1 MKPYLTCKNIS
12 KTFNGSP
19 AVESVSIDLLPG
31 EIMSILGPSGCGKTT
46 LLRLIAG
53 FETLDEGEIK
63 IENNI
68 ISSNQTHLPP
78 EKRNIGMVFQDYSL
92 FPHMN
97 VEQNIT
103 FGLQNYNQDEKEFRL
118 QEILKLIQLV
128 GF

>member
-92 FPHMN
+92 LPHMN
-97 VEQNIT
+97 LT
-103 FGLQNYNQDEKEFRL
+103 
-118 QEILKLIQLV
+118 LIHI
-128 GF
+128 

>member
-12 KTFNGSP
+12 KTFNGAP

-63 IENNI
+63 I
-68 ISSNQTHLPP
+68 
-78 EKRNIGMVFQDYSL
+78 GYYFW
-92 FPHMN
+92 
-97 VEQNIT
+97 IT
-103 FGLQNYNQDEKEFRL
+103 
-118 QEILKLIQLV
+118 KL
-128 GF
+128 

>member
-12 KTFNGSP
+12 KTFDGAT

-53 FETLDEGEIK
+53 FETIDEGEIK

-68 ISSNQTHLPP
+68 ISSNQIHLPP

-97 VEQNIT
+97 VAQNIT
-103 FGLQNYNQDEKEFRL
+103 FGL
-118 QEILKLIQLV
+118 
-128 GF
+128 